1 MKRLCIA
8 LAGGGARGAA
18 HTGVLRVLE
27 KHHIPIHCI
36 AGTSSGAI
44 VGSFHAAGL
53 GPDRQ
58 LQFAQRLRWRSL
70 RMIGIPKMGFF
81 HSGEL
86 ERFLTEHLGD
96 LHFDELKIPLRVVAT
111 AFRTA
116 RPVVFKVGGVDIR
129 KVTILAVAVAVVALG
144 LLAVL
149 LGKTTIG
156 LHMRAASADFRTAR
170 PVVFRA
176 GRVAPAVAASA
187 AIPIVFS
194 PVRLG
199 EMVLV
204 DGGLTNNLPSDLARE
219 MGADIVLGV
228 SVLSVFDEK
237 RRYDTFFD
245 IALGTMDLM
254 SKVSTETGAH
264 GCDICLSPLVGP
276 RSPSDLAR
284 APSMVA
290 EGEAAMLRALPRLR
304 ELLELA

>member
-1 MKRLCIA
+1 MRRLGIA
-8 LAGGGARGAA
+8 LSGGGARGAA

-27 KHHIPIHCI
+27 HHAIPIHCI

-44 VGSFHAAGL
+44 VGAFHAAGI
-53 GPDRQ
+53 GPKQQ
-58 LQFAQRLRWRSL
+58 LEFAQRLRWRSL
-70 RMIGIPKMGFF
+70 RMLGIPKMGFF

-86 ERFLTEHLGD
+86 ERFLTELLGD
-96 LHFDELKIPLRVVAT
+96 VHFDELKIPLQVVAT
-111 AFRTA
+111 DFRTA
-116 RPVVFKVGGVDIR
+116 RPVVFK
-129 KVTILAVAVAVVALG
+129 
-144 LLAVL
+144 
-149 LGKTTIG
+149 
-156 LHMRAASADFRTAR
+156 S
-170 PVVFRA
+170 

-204 DGGLTNNLPSDLARE
+204 DGGLTNNLPADLARA

-237 RRYDTFFD
+237 RRYDNFFD

-254 SKVSTETGAH
+254 SKASTETGAQA
-264 GCDICLSPLVGP
+264 CDICLAPLVGP

-284 APSMVA
+284 APTMVA
-290 EGEAAMLRALPRLR
+290 EGEAAMLRALPRLKQ
-304 ELLELA
+304 LLEE

>member
-1 MKRLCIA
+1 VKRLGIA
-8 LAGGGARGAA
+8 LSGGGARGAA

-27 KHHIPIHCI
+27 HHEIPIHCI

-44 VGSFHAAGL
+44 VGSFHAAGI
-53 GPDRQ
+53 PPEKQ

-70 RMIGIPKMGFF
+70 RMLGIPKMGFF

-86 ERFLTEHLGD
+86 ERFLSELLGD
-96 LHFDELKIPLRVVAT
+96 VHFEDLKIPLQVVAT
-111 AFRTA
+111 DFRTA
-116 RPVVFKVGGVDIR
+116 RPVVFK
-129 KVTILAVAVAVVALG
+129 
-144 LLAVL
+144 
-149 LGKTTIG
+149 
-156 LHMRAASADFRTAR
+156 S
-170 PVVFRA
+170 

-204 DGGLTNNLPSDLARE
+204 DGGLTNNLPADLARA
-219 MGADIVLGV
+219 MGAEIVLGV

-237 RRYDTFFD
+237 RRYDSFFD

-254 SKVSTETGAH
+254 SKASTEVGAV
-264 GCDICLSPLVGP
+264 GCDVCLSPLTGP

-290 EGEAAMLRALPRLR
+290 EGEAAMLRALPRLK
-304 ELLELA
+304 ELLAG